1 MDDGSLDRCG
11 FELCKGTRTKLFG
24 EEAASDAV
32 SYLKEDQRLPHK
44 KVTIVGI
51 GAVGMAA
58 AFAIQNQGLVS
69 ELALVDVQREK
80 VEGEGLDLTHGRAFS
95 PTLRVKAST
104 DYAVSAG
111 SDLVIVTAG
120 VRQRPGESRLALV
133 GRNLKIFKA
142 IVPQITKHSPEACIL
157 VVANP
162 ADIMAYITW
171 KLSGFPLSRVFASGT
186 ALDTSRFR
194 SLVADRL
201 GVATTSVHG
210 MVLGEHGDSSV
221 AVWSQLSVGGVTLKT
236 LNPKMGQEDDE
247 EKWHQ
252 VHRAVIRSAGL
263 VIEKKGYT
271 CFAIG
276 LTCASLA
283 KSILRNEH
291 RVVPLS
297 TCVQGMYGIEQEV
310 FLSVPCALARKG
322 IVSTL
327 HVPLEESEADKLRA
341 SAATLWE
348 VQKELDL
355 SLEESSD
362 AGGSAPATG
371 GGGK

>member
-1 MDDGSLDRCG
+1 M
-11 FELCKGTRTKLFG
+11 
-24 EEAASDAV
+24 
-32 SYLKEDQRLPHK
+32 
-44 KVTIVGI
+44 
-51 GAVGMAA
+51 
-58 AFAIQNQGLVS
+58 S
-69 ELALVDVQREK
+69 ELALVDVQKDK

-104 DYAVSAG
+104 EYSVSTG
-111 SDLVIVTAG
+111 SDLVIITAG

-133 GRNLKIFKA
+133 GRNLKIFKG
-142 IVPQITKHSPEACIL
+142 IVPQIVKYSPEACIM

-210 MVLGEHGDSSV
+210 MILGEHGDSSV
-221 AVWSQLSVGGVTLKT
+221 AVWSQLTVGGVTLKQ
-236 LNPKMGQEDDE
+236 LNPKMGDEDDE
-247 EKWHQ
+247 EKWTQ
-252 VHRAVIRSAGL
+252 VHSAVIKSAGL

-283 KSILRNEH
+283 KAILRNEH

-297 TCVQGMYGIEQEV
+297 TCVKGMYGIDQEV

-322 IVSTL
+322 IVSTVN
-327 HVPLEESEADKLRA
+327 VPLAESEADKLRA
-341 SAATLWE
+341 SAATLWD

-355 SLEESSD
+355 SVEKEEEGAKGGEEGGPA
-362 AGGSAPATG
+362 AGGA
-371 GGGK
+371 GGK